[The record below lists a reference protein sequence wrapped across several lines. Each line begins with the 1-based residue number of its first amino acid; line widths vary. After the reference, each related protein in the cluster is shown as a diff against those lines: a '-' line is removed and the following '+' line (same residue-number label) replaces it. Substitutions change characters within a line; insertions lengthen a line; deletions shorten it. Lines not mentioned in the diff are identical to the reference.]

1 MKVTWPLQWTGYA
14 LEVHLLYKLHI
25 RGNMQVETNYI
36 TYAPNRT
43 SSANAFDYNNFEQ
56 ADEQLLKNL
65 LMARV
70 HAFLFR
76 KP

>member
-1 MKVTWPLQWTGYA
+1 
-14 LEVHLLYKLHI
+14 
-25 RGNMQVETNYI
+25 MQVETNYI